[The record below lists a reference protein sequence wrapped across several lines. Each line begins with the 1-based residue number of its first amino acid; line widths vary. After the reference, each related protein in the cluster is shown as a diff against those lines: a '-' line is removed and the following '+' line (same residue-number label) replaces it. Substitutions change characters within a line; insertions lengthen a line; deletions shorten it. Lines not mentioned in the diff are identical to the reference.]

1 MPPFR
6 NPFGKKPPNVNGITP
21 DQDENIP
28 PTRPNGLLNQG
39 KDGTT
44 ASRTS
49 STLSIKP
56 NKDEPNEFKL
66 SVVNDSGIYLP
77 PSPPDKKSFWHRTPT
92 STTTS
97 SHRSMLSETE
107 PFSISRESFESYRR
121 SFDISAKS
129 PVFQPELSTRQSL
142 DSRSSRLPRAS
153 INGSGSF
160 EKPQPTDEETF
171 EDVGLND
178 EAKPKK
184 KGLFSRFGDSGETPA
199 LASDDGSRPSSSHR
213 GFHIPGRKRGQS
225 GQGAELGHMNGQT
238 KEPVG
243 DGIVR

>member
-66 SVVNDSGIYLP
+66 SGKRIHY
-77 PSPPDKKSFWHRTPT
+77 HGG
-92 STTTS
+92 
-97 SHRSMLSETE
+97 ML
-107 PFSISRESFESYRR
+107 
-121 SFDISAKS
+121 
-129 PVFQPELSTRQSL
+129 
-142 DSRSSRLPRAS
+142 RLW
-153 INGSGSF
+153 SGS
-160 EKPQPTDEETF
+160 
-171 EDVGLND
+171 
-178 EAKPKK
+178 
-184 KGLFSRFGDSGETPA
+184 
-199 LASDDGSRPSSSHR
+199 
-213 GFHIPGRKRGQS
+213 
-225 GQGAELGHMNGQT
+225 
-238 KEPVG
+238 
-243 DGIVR
+243 